1 LDELSSCADFR
12 RSILGRVFEV
22 GEPDFRLL
30 FEQVPGS
37 YLVLDPDLI
46 IVAASDAYLE
56 TTMTRREEILGRD
69 PFEVFAT
76 NPADATATALDN
88 FRQSL
93 DRVRRLHVSDS
104 MAMQQ
109 HDIRRPV
116 EEGGSFEVR
125 YWSTVNSPVLDER
138 GRLRFVVVRVEDVTE
153 FVRLTERGSEQEAT
167 TTELRERAARMEAEI
182 FRGSLELQRVN
193 QQLRSA
199 NTAKNDFLIRISSEL
214 RTPLTAVRGFS
225 ELLSLADLDH
235 EHHEWARMALDGVK
249 GLLSLI
255 DEVLDISRFE
265 TGKLGVDIE
274 SVSLAPIF
282 DDALGLIAPLAEE
295 RHIVIPKPILPPD
308 GCAVYA
314 DRRRLTQVIVN
325 LLSNAIKYNRDRGKV
340 HLIAEA
346 RPDTRVRIAVTDTG
360 RGIDPDSLAK
370 LFTPFERLDAATS
383 GVEGAG
389 LGLAVS
395 RTLVE
400 AMNGTL
406 TARSTPG
413 EGSTFTI
420 ELGRDRTL
428 APGSSGHQDES
439 PKPRPY
445 STQRRLLCIQEEAE
459 SVVLLEAIARSRP
472 SVRVLTATTGQAGL
486 QLAREQRPDLVL
498 LDQCL
503 PDHSGRAILQRLR
516 AQESLRDTPV
526 IILSAAAITRASESL
541 LEMGANAYLT
551 KPLKIRPLLDTI
563 DLYLSN

>member
-1 LDELSSCADFR
+1 M
-12 RSILGRVFEV
+12 FEG

-30 FEQVPGS
+30 FERVPGS

-56 TTMTRREEILGRD
+56 TTMTRREDILGRD
-69 PFEVFAT
+69 PFEIFAT
-76 NPADATATALDN
+76 NPADATAIGLDN
-88 FRQSL
+88 FRHSL
-93 DRVRRLHVSDS
+93 DRVRQLHMPDS

-109 HDIRRPV
+109 HDIRRPA

-125 YWSTVNSPVLDER
+125 YWSTVNSPILDER

-182 FRGSLELQRVN
+182 FRGSLELQKVN
-193 QQLRSA
+193 QQLRAA
-199 NTAKNDFLIRISSEL
+199 NTAKNDFLIRISNEL

-235 EHHEWARMALDGVK
+235 EHHEWARMAFEGVK
-249 GLLSLI
+249 QLLSLI
-255 DEVLDISRFE
+255 DEVLDISRLE
-265 TGKLGVDIE
+265 TGRLGVDIE
-274 SVSLAPIF
+274 SVPLAPVF
-282 DDALGLIAPLAEE
+282 DDALGLVAPLAEE
-295 RHIVIPKPILPPD
+295 RHILIPTPTLPPD

-314 DRRRLTQVIVN
+314 DRQRLTQVIVN
-325 LLSNAIKYNRDRGKV
+325 LLTNAIKYNRDHGKV

-346 RPDTRVRIAVTDTG
+346 RPDARVRIAVTDTG
-360 RGIDPDSLAK
+360 RGMDAASLAK
-370 LFTPFERLDAATS
+370 LFTPFERLDAAAS

-428 APGSSGHQDES
+428 AVGASGHQDEL
-439 PKPRPY
+439 PKRRPY
-445 STQRRLLCIQEEAE
+445 SAERRLLCIQEAAE

-486 QLAREQRPDLVL
+486 QLAREQQPDLVL
-498 LDQCL
+498 LDQRL

-516 AQESLRDTPV
+516 SQESLRDTPV
-526 IILSAAAITRASESL
+526 IILSPDAITQASESL
-541 LEMGANAYLT
+541 LEAGANAYLT
-551 KPLKIRPLLDTI
+551 KPLTIRPLLDTI

>member
-1 LDELSSCADFR
+1 
-12 RSILGRVFEV
+12 VFEG

-46 IVAASDAYLE
+46 IVAASNAYLE
-56 TTMTRREEILGRD
+56 TTMTRRKDILGRD
-69 PFEVFAT
+69 PFEVFAA
-76 NPADATATALDN
+76 NPADTTATALEN
-88 FRQSL
+88 FRASL
-93 DRVRRLHVSDS
+93 DRVRQLHVRDS

-109 HDIRRPV
+109 HDIRRPA

-125 YWSTVNSPVLDER
+125 FWSTVNSPVLDER

-182 FRGSLELQRVN
+182 FRGSLELQKAN
-193 QQLRSA
+193 QQLRAA
-199 NTAKNDFLIRISSEL
+199 NTAKNDFLTRISNEL

-235 EHHEWARMALDGVK
+235 EHHEWARLALEGAK
-249 GLLSLI
+249 QLLSLI

-265 TGKLGVDIE
+265 TGKLGVEIE
-274 SVSLAPIF
+274 SVPLAPVF
-282 DDALGLIAPLAEE
+282 DDALGLVAPLAEE
-295 RHIVIPKPILPPD
+295 RHILIPSPMLPAD

-314 DRRRLTQVIVN
+314 NRHRLTQVIVN
-325 LLSNAIKYNRDRGKV
+325 LLTNAIKYNRDRGKV

-360 RGIDPDSLAK
+360 RGMDAESLAK
-370 LFTPFERLDAATS
+370 LFTPFERLDAAAS

-420 ELGRDRTL
+420 ELGSDRTPTVETPDRQSKL
-428 APGSSGHQDES
+428 IE
-439 PKPRPY
+439 PRPY
-445 STQRRLLCIQEEAE
+445 STERRLLCIQEEAE

-472 SVRVLTATTGQAGL
+472 SVQVLTAATGQAGL

-498 LDQCL
+498 LDQRL

-526 IILSAAAITRASESL
+526 IILSAAAITQASESL
-541 LEMGANAYLT
+541 LEAGANAYLT

>member
-1 LDELSSCADFR
+1 
-12 RSILGRVFEV
+12 VFEG

-46 IVAASDAYLE
+46 IVAASNAYLE
-56 TTMTRREEILGRD
+56 TTMTRREDILGRD

-76 NPADATATALDN
+76 NPADVAATALDN
-88 FRQSL
+88 FRASL
-93 DRVRRLHVSDS
+93 DRVRQLHVRDS

-109 HDIRRPV
+109 HDIRRPA
-116 EEGGSFEVR
+116 EEGGGFEVR
-125 YWSTVNSPVLDER
+125 FWSTVNSPVLDER
-138 GRLRFVVVRVEDVTE
+138 GRLRFIVVRVEDVTE
-153 FVRLTERGSEQEAT
+153 FVRLTERGSEQEAM

-182 FRGSLELQRVN
+182 FRGSLELQKAN
-193 QQLRSA
+193 QQLRAA
-199 NTAKNDFLIRISSEL
+199 NTAKNDFLTRISNEL

-235 EHHEWARMALDGVK
+235 EHHEWARLALEGAK
-249 GLLSLI
+249 QLLSLI
-255 DEVLDISRFE
+255 DEVLDISRLE
-265 TGKLGVDIE
+265 TGKLGLDIE
-274 SVSLAPIF
+274 RVPLAQVF

-295 RHIVIPKPILPPD
+295 RHILIPKPILPVD

-314 DRRRLTQVIVN
+314 NRQRLTQVIVN
-325 LLSNAIKYNRDRGKV
+325 LLSNAIKYNQDRGKV
-340 HLIAEA
+340 HLIAEV
-346 RPDTRVRIAVTDTG
+346 RPGTRVRIAVTDTG
-360 RGIDPDSLAK
+360 RGMDAESLAK
-370 LFTPFERLDAATS
+370 LFTPFERLDAAAS

-420 ELGRDRTL
+420 ELGSDRTPTPDRQSEL
-428 APGSSGHQDES
+428 IE
-439 PKPRPY
+439 PRPY
-445 STQRRLLCIQEEAE
+445 STERRLLCIQEEAE

-472 SVRVLTATTGQAGL
+472 SVRVLTATTGHAGL
-486 QLAREQRPDLVL
+486 QLARERRPDLIL

-526 IILSAAAITRASESL
+526 IILSTAAVTRASESL
-541 LEMGANAYLT
+541 LEAGANAYLT